1 MKNKKQTIFTKNFLN
16 SYFLILTLFILCLDQ
31 ISKYI
36 VIQNLKLG
44 ESIPNSGIFR
54 LTHAQNTGT
63 AFSLF
68 QNQTDIL
75 TIVSFVA
82 IVLIIFIYLSIEK
95 PSKYVYLSYGLLFGG
110 AFGNLIDRVRLGYV
124 TDFFDVGVWPIF
136 NIADSAISIGIII
149 LLFNYIIYS
158 KKNEQN

>member
-1 MKNKKQTIFTKNFLN
+1 MKNKKQTIFINNFLN
-16 SYFLILTLFILCLDQ
+16 TYFLILTLFIISLDQ

-36 VIQNLKLG
+36 VVQNLVLG
-44 ESIPNSGIFR
+44 ESLPNSGFFR

-82 IVLIIFIYLSIEK
+82 IVMIIFIYISIEK

-124 TDFFDVGVWPIF
+124 TDFFDVGFWPIF
-136 NIADSAISIGIII
+136 NIADSAITIGII
-149 LLFNYIIYS
+149 LMLFNYLIFNNN
-158 KKNEQN
+158 NEEN

>member
-16 SYFLILTLFILCLDQ
+16 SYFLILTLFIISLDQ

-44 ESIPNSGIFR
+44 ESVPNSGIFR
-54 LTHAQNTGT
+54 FTHAQNTGT

-95 PSKYVYLSYGLLFGG
+95 PSNYIYLSYGLFFGG
-110 AFGNLIDRVRLGYV
+110 AFGNLIDRIRLGYV
-124 TDFFDVGVWPIF
+124 TDFFDVGFWPIF
-136 NIADSAISIGIII
+136 NIADSAITIGIILMI
-149 LLFNYIIYS
+149 FNYLIYN
-158 KKNEQN
+158 KK

>member
-16 SYFLILTLFILCLDQ
+16 SYFLILTLFIISLDQ

-44 ESIPNSGIFR
+44 ESVPNSGIFR
-54 LTHAQNTGT
+54 FTHAQNTGT

-95 PSKYVYLSYGLLFGG
+95 PSNYIYLSYGLLFGG
-110 AFGNLIDRVRLGYV
+110 AFGNLIDRIRLGYV
-124 TDFFDVGVWPIF
+124 TDFFDVGFWPIF
-136 NIADSAISIGIII
+136 NIADSAITIGIILMI
-149 LLFNYIIYS
+149 FNYLIYN
-158 KKNEQN
+158 KK

>member
-1 MKNKKQTIFTKNFLN
+1 MKKKKQTIFTKNFLN
-16 SYFLILTLFILCLDQ
+16 SYFLILTLFIISLDQ

-44 ESIPNSGIFR
+44 ESVPNSGIFR
-54 LTHAQNTGT
+54 FTHAQNTGT

-95 PSKYVYLSYGLLFGG
+95 PSNYIYLSYGLLFGG

-124 TDFFDVGVWPIF
+124 TDFFDVGFWPIF
-136 NIADSAISIGIII
+136 NIADSAITIGII
-149 LLFNYIIYS
+149 LMLFNYLIYN
-158 KKNEQN
+158 KNNEKN

>member
-16 SYFLILTLFILCLDQ
+16 SYFLILTLFILSLDQ

-44 ESIPNSGIFR
+44 ESVPNSGIFR
-54 LTHAQNTGT
+54 FTHAQNTGT

-95 PSKYVYLSYGLLFGG
+95 PSNYIYLSYGLLFGG
-110 AFGNLIDRVRLGYV
+110 ALGNLIDRVRLGYV
-124 TDFFDVGVWPIF
+124 TDFFDVGFWPIF

-149 LLFNYIIYS
+149 MIFNYLIYN

>member
-16 SYFLILTLFILCLDQ
+16 SYFLILTLFIISLDQ

-44 ESIPNSGIFR
+44 ESVPNSGIFR
-54 LTHAQNTGT
+54 FTHAQNTGT

-75 TIVSFVA
+75 TIVSFIA

-95 PSKYVYLSYGLLFGG
+95 PSNYIYLSYGLLFGG
-110 AFGNLIDRVRLGYV
+110 AFGNLIDRIRLGYV
-124 TDFFDVGVWPIF
+124 TDFFDVGLWPIF
-136 NIADSAISIGIII
+136 NIADSAITIGIILMI
-149 LLFNYIIYS
+149 FNYLIYN
-158 KKNEQN
+158 KK

>member
-16 SYFLILTLFILCLDQ
+16 SYFLILTLFIISLDQ

-44 ESIPNSGIFR
+44 ESVPNSGIFR
-54 LTHAQNTGT
+54 FTHAQNTGT

-95 PSKYVYLSYGLLFGG
+95 PSNYIYLSYGLLFGG
-110 AFGNLIDRVRLGYV
+110 AFGNLIDRIRLGYV
-124 TDFFDVGVWPIF
+124 TDFFDVGFWPIF
-136 NIADSAISIGIII
+136 NIADSAITIGIILMI
-149 LLFNYIIYS
+149 FNNLIYN
-158 KKNEQN
+158 KK

>member
-16 SYFLILTLFILCLDQ
+16 SYFLILPLFIISLDQ

-44 ESIPNSGIFR
+44 ESVPNSGIFR
-54 LTHAQNTGT
+54 FTHAQNTGT

-95 PSKYVYLSYGLLFGG
+95 PSNYIYLSYGLLFGG
-110 AFGNLIDRVRLGYV
+110 AFGNLIDRIRLGYV
-124 TDFFDVGVWPIF
+124 TDFFDVGLWPIF
-136 NIADSAISIGIII
+136 NIADSAITIGIILMI
-149 LLFNYIIYS
+149 FNYLIYN
-158 KKNEQN
+158 KK

>member
-1 MKNKKQTIFTKNFLN
+1 MKNKKQTIFINNFLN
-16 SYFLILTLFILCLDQ
+16 TYFLILTLFIISLDQ

-36 VIQNLKLG
+36 VVQNLVLG
-44 ESIPNSGIFR
+44 ESLPNSGFFR

-82 IVLIIFIYLSIEK
+82 IVMIIFIYISIEK

-124 TDFFDVGVWPIF
+124 TDFFDVGFWPIF
-136 NIADSAISIGIII
+136 NIADSAITIGII
-149 LLFNYIIYS
+149 LMLFNYLIFN
-158 KKNEQN
+158 KNNEEN

>member
-16 SYFLILTLFILCLDQ
+16 SYFLILTLFIISLDQ

-44 ESIPNSGIFR
+44 ESVPNSGIFR
-54 LTHAQNTGT
+54 FTHAQNTGT

-82 IVLIIFIYLSIEK
+82 IVLIIFIYFK
-95 PSKYVYLSYGLLFGG
+95 
-110 AFGNLIDRVRLGYV
+110 RLY
-124 TDFFDVGVWPIF
+124 
-136 NIADSAISIGIII
+136 
-149 LLFNYIIYS
+149 
-158 KKNEQN
+158 

>member
-16 SYFLILTLFILCLDQ
+16 SYFLILTLFIISLDQ

-44 ESIPNSGIFR
+44 ESVPNSGIFR
-54 LTHAQNTGT
+54 FTHAQNTGT

-95 PSKYVYLSYGLLFGG
+95 PSNYIYLSYGLLFGG
-110 AFGNLIDRVRLGYV
+110 AFGNLIDRIRLGYV
-124 TDFFDVGVWPIF
+124 TDFFDVRFWPIF
-136 NIADSAISIGIII
+136 NIADSAITIGIILMI
-149 LLFNYIIYS
+149 FNYLIYN
-158 KKNEQN
+158 KK

>member
-1 MKNKKQTIFTKNFLN
+1 MKNKKQKIFINNFLN
-16 SYFLILTLFILCLDQ
+16 TYFLILTLFIIFLDQ

-36 VIQNLKLG
+36 VMQNLRLG
-44 ESIPNSGIFR
+44 ESIPSSGLFR

-75 TIVSFVA
+75 TLVSFVA
-82 IVLIIFIYLSIEK
+82 IVMIIFIYISIEK
-95 PSKYVYLSYGLLFGG
+95 PSKHIYISYALLFGG

-124 TDFFDVGVWPIF
+124 TDFFDVGFWPIF
-136 NIADSAISIGIII
+136 NIADSAITIGIIFM
-149 LLFNYIIYS
+149 LFNYLIFN
-158 KKNEQN
+158 KNNEEN

>member
-16 SYFLILTLFILCLDQ
+16 SYFLILTLFIISLDQ

-95 PSKYVYLSYGLLFGG
+95 PSNYIYLSYGLLFGG
-110 AFGNLIDRVRLGYV
+110 AFGNLIDRIRLGYV
-124 TDFFDVGVWPIF
+124 TDFFDVGFWPIF
-136 NIADSAISIGIII
+136 NIADSAITIGIILMI
-149 LLFNYIIYS
+149 FNYLIYN
-158 KKNEQN
+158 KK

>member
-16 SYFLILTLFILCLDQ
+16 SYFLILTLFIISLDQ

-44 ESIPNSGIFR
+44 ESVPNSGIFR
-54 LTHAQNTGT
+54 FTHAQNTGT

-95 PSKYVYLSYGLLFGG
+95 PSNYIYLSYGLLFGG
-110 AFGNLIDRVRLGYV
+110 AFGNLIDRIRLGYV
-124 TDFFDVGVWPIF
+124 TDFFDVGLWPIF
-136 NIADSAISIGIII
+136 NIADSAITIGIILMI
-149 LLFNYIIYS
+149 FNYLIYN
-158 KKNEQN
+158 KK

>member
-1 MKNKKQTIFTKNFLN
+1 MKKKKQTIFTKNFLN
-16 SYFLILTLFILCLDQ
+16 SYFLILTLFIISFDQ

-44 ESIPNSGIFR
+44 ESVPNSGIFR
-54 LTHAQNTGT
+54 FTHAQNTGT

-95 PSKYVYLSYGLLFGG
+95 PSNYIYLSYGLLFGG

-124 TDFFDVGVWPIF
+124 TDFFDVGFWPIF
-136 NIADSAISIGIII
+136 NIADSAITIGII
-149 LLFNYIIYS
+149 LMLFNYLIYN
-158 KKNEQN
+158 KNNEKN

>member
-16 SYFLILTLFILCLDQ
+16 SYFLILTLFIISLDQ

-44 ESIPNSGIFR
+44 ESVPNSGIFR
-54 LTHAQNTGT
+54 FTHAQNTGT

-95 PSKYVYLSYGLLFGG
+95 PSNYIYLSYGLLFCG
-110 AFGNLIDRVRLGYV
+110 AFGNLIDRIRLGYV
-124 TDFFDVGVWPIF
+124 TDFFDVGFWPIF
-136 NIADSAISIGIII
+136 NIADSAITIGIILMI
-149 LLFNYIIYS
+149 FNYLIYN
-158 KKNEQN
+158 KK

>member
-16 SYFLILTLFILCLDQ
+16 SYFLILTLFIIFFDQ

-44 ESIPNSGIFR
+44 ESVPNSGIFR
-54 LTHAQNTGT
+54 FTHAQNTGT

-95 PSKYVYLSYGLLFGG
+95 PSNYIYLSYGLLFGG

-124 TDFFDVGVWPIF
+124 TDFFDVGFWPIF
-136 NIADSAISIGIII
+136 NIADSAITIGII
-149 LLFNYIIYS
+149 LMLFNYLIYN
-158 KKNEQN
+158 KNNEKN

>member
-1 MKNKKQTIFTKNFLN
+1 MKNKKQTIFVNNFINL
-16 SYFLILTLFILCLDQ
+16 YFLILTLFIILLDQ

-36 VIQNLKLG
+36 IIQNLYLG
-44 ESIPNSGIFR
+44 ESVPRTGLFR

-82 IVLIIFIYLSIEK
+82 IVLIIFIYISLEK
-95 PSKYVYLSYGLLFGG
+95 TSKYIYFSYGLLFGG
-110 AFGNLIDRVRLGYV
+110 AVGNLIDRVRLGYV
-124 TDFFDVGVWPIF
+124 TDFLDVGFWPIF
-136 NIADSAISIGIII
+136 NIADSSITIGII
-149 LLFNYIIYS
+149 LMLFNYFF
-158 KKNEQN
+158 KNKNNEKN

>member
-1 MKNKKQTIFTKNFLN
+1 MKNKKQTIFTKNFFN
-16 SYFLILTLFILCLDQ
+16 SYFLILTLFILSLDQ

-82 IVLIIFIYLSIEK
+82 IVLIIFIYLSK
-95 PSKYVYLSYGLLFGG
+95 
-110 AFGNLIDRVRLGYV
+110 DR
-124 TDFFDVGVWPIF
+124 
-136 NIADSAISIGIII
+136 
-149 LLFNYIIYS
+149 
-158 KKNEQN
+158 